1 MIRRAIVAIIIIVM
15 FLAACYAAAL
25 PFAAEL
31 RVSGAG
37 SLEASGRLDSAMK
50 AYRQALG
57 LDPLNARYYGELGR
71 LYLKKTRGVADTG
84 LRQAARDAYAR
95 AIELNPADPRYRIGW
110 AEAEALLLMQ
120 KGAFSDGE
128 LAHYVENLRKA
139 VELAPNNYY
148 VNAAAGYYIL
158 IFRKKIS
165 SGDRNFAIYRMRYS
179 LDLNPGYANEV
190 FSYVANGLGDFNLL
204 YKITP
209 RTPAWQTAL
218 RNFLRN
224 IDHYKYRK

>member
-1 MIRRAIVAIIIIVM
+1 MVRRAIVAIAIIVL
-15 FLAACYAAAL
+15 FLAACYVSVL

-31 RVSGAG
+31 RASGAG
-37 SLEASGRLDSAMK
+37 KLEAAGRLDSAMK
-50 AYRQALG
+50 VYRQALE

-71 LYLKKTRGVADTG
+71 LYLKKTHGVADTG

-110 AEAEALLLMQ
+110 GEAESLLLMG
-120 KGAFSDGE
+120 KGDSSDGE
-128 LAHYVENLRKA
+128 LARYVENFRKA

-165 SGDRNFAIYRMRYS
+165 NRDRNFAIYRMRYA
-179 LDLNPGYANEV
+179 LELNPGYANEV
-190 FSYVANGLGDFNLL
+190 FSYIANGLGDFNLL

-209 RTPAWQTAL
+209 QAPAWQTAL

-224 IDHYKYRK
+224 IDRYKYRK

>member
-1 MIRRAIVAIIIIVM
+1 MIRRAVVAIIIVL

-25 PFAAEL
+25 PLAAEL
-31 RVSGAG
+31 RASGAG
-37 SLEASGRLDSAMK
+37 SLEAAGRLDSAMK
-50 AYRQALG
+50 AYGQALS

-95 AIELNPADPRYRIGW
+95 AVELNSADARYRIGW
-110 AEAEALLLMQ
+110 GEAESLLLMG

-128 LAHYVENLRKA
+128 LARYVENLRKA
-139 VELAPNNYY
+139 VELAPNDYY
-148 VNAAAGYYIL
+148 INAAAGYYIL

-165 SGDRNFAIYRMRYS
+165 HNDRNFAIYRMRYA
-179 LDLNPGYANEV
+179 LDLNPGYANEI

-209 RTPAWQTAL
+209 QTPAWQQAL
-218 RNFLRN
+218 RDFLRN
-224 IDHYKYRK
+224 IDRWKYRK

>member
-1 MIRRAIVAIIIIVM
+1 MIRRAIVAIAIVVL

-31 RVSGAG
+31 RASGAG
-37 SLEASGRLDSAMK
+37 SLEAAGRLDSAMK
-50 AYRQALG
+50 VYRQALT

-84 LRQAARDAYAR
+84 LRQAAKDAYAK
-95 AIELNPADPRYRIGW
+95 AITLNSADPRYRIGW
-110 AEAEALLLMQ
+110 GEAESLLLMD
-120 KGAFSDGE
+120 KRNYSDGE
-128 LAHYVENLRKA
+128 LSRYVDNFRKA

-148 VNAAAGYYIL
+148 VNAVAGYYIL
-158 IFRKKIS
+158 IFRKSIS
-165 SGDRNFAIYRMRYS
+165 ARDRNFAIYRMRYA

-209 RTPAWQTAL
+209 QAPRWQKAL
-218 RNFLRN
+218 RDFLRN
-224 IDHYKYRK
+224 IDRWKYRK